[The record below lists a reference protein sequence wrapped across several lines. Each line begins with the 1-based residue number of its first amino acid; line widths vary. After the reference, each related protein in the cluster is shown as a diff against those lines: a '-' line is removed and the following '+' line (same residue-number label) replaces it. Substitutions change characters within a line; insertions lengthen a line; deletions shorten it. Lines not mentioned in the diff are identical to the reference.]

1 MKVLIISAL
10 IIGTFLTSGCMML
23 MPGDHMGHHGARDES
38 TESQTGSGG
47 HSH

>member
-1 MKVLIISAL
+1 MKALLFSAL

-23 MPGDHMGHHGARDES
+23 MPGDHMGHHGAQDEAA
-38 TESQTGSGG
+38 EWQTGSGG